1 LFQKA
6 FPTAAI
12 QVVYGSTEAEPIAG
26 VSVEQ
31 LLDKSDLMERG
42 GLCVGT
48 PDLNIRLEI
57 IEIKEA
63 IVTGNELEVLHLLQG
78 SIGEIIV
85 AGDHVLKS
93 YYNNDAAFARNK
105 IIDHQGVIWHRTGDA
120 GFVGADGLLY
130 LCGRCN
136 QMIFRNGHW
145 ISPFIWE
152 SVFAQ
157 SGLVARGT
165 IMEWEGQ
172 LIAVVQSKADAMKV
186 PDANLMAILPE
197 PVDRIIWL
205 EKLPLDP
212 RHHTKI
218 DYDGLKKQM
227 ELV

>member
-1 LFQKA
+1 
-6 FPTAAI
+6 
-12 QVVYGSTEAEPIAG
+12 
-26 VSVEQ
+26 
-31 LLDKSDLMERG
+31 
-42 GLCVGT
+42 
-48 PDLNIRLEI
+48 
-57 IEIKEA
+57 
-63 IVTGNELEVLHLLQG
+63 
-78 SIGEIIV
+78 
-85 AGDHVLKS
+85 
-93 YYNNDAAFARNK
+93 
-105 IIDHQGVIWHRTGDA
+105 
-120 GFVGADGLLY
+120 
-130 LCGRCN
+130 
-136 QMIFRNGHW
+136 MIFRNGHL

-157 SGLVARGT
+157 SGLVARGS